1 MKKLNLYNGENTEI
15 TVVTDLETVA
25 IPGRSSA
32 TVKMEDDAQFNS
44 GEFYVEEDGNWYAK
58 KNGATGADL
67 EIYNAGE

>member
-15 TVVTDLETVA
+15 TVVTDLEVVV